1 MSWDEQTLV
10 QYRMDWCRKWLR
22 RAKDLETAERRDAAA
37 RPSHVRDATLGKR
50 ILLTEEILNEM
61 QYEDTSVLD
70 LLRHGSPL
78 AGDIPKCEA
87 FEELFKPCMLTM
99 PQLLKEAP
107 QRNQAVMAACKS
119 SGDPQIDL
127 QVLHETRE
135 EVKRGWAIG
144 PLDTVPAGGV
154 ISRRFPLP
162 SRFTVVSV

>member
-1 MSWDEQTLV
+1 MNRRWCSTAWIGAANGCDEQKTLKLLSAGM
-10 QYRMDWCRKWLR
+10 QLR
-22 RAKDLETAERRDAAA
+22 DLQ
-37 RPSHVRDATLGKR
+37 HVRDATLGKR

-119 SGDPQIDL
+119 SGDLQIDL